1 MILSVSSQSVSGVIS
16 ALARVRKAHWSLD
29 ASEHGALPFL
39 ARAEVQTAVVKCPLY
54 HYVDSLMLR
63 PVDQEVAAIEKIVC
77 YL

>member
-54 HYVDSLMLR
+54 HDSLMLR